1 MKNDDKIIF
10 KFTKSCSPTGEVPA
24 VYDGKCLWDTWV
36 FSLKSVCERAM
47 DGERYV
53 TEQDEQ
59 AYVKRCEK
67 LEKTQK
73 QCKNAQINTCQNA

>member
-1 MKNDDKIIF
+1 
-10 KFTKSCSPTGEVPA
+10 
-24 VYDGKCLWDTWV
+24 
-36 FSLKSVCERAM
+36 M

-67 LEKTQK
+67 LEKH
-73 QCKNAQINTCQNA
+73 KNNAKMLKLTHVKMHNNGL